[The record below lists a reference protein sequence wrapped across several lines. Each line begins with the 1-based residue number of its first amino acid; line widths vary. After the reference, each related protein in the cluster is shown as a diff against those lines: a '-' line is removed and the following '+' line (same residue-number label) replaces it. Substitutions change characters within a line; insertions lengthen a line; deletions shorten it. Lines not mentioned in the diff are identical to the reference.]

1 MSAIEKICEFS
12 GRYEGPDMYKYKRD
26 QLQILPEYR
35 KRFRGAHV
43 LVTVSVSV
51 VYLVRQFRTKHGN
64 FLSESY
70 FSSAWKEDTRNFP
83 EKPLTFMGFVNY
95 NKSVEGKRTINE
107 YRYTVHAF
115 ADHLKGEVNG
125 NYVGWTSNLSTL
137 RRKLRRLTRNYKL
150 KLVMDKTTY
159 PKEYNSKRLPRF
171 Y

>member
-1 MSAIEKICEFS
+1 MSAIEKVCEFS
-12 GRYEGPDMYKYKRD
+12 GKYEGPDMYKYKRD

-43 LVTVSVSV
+43 LVTVSVSEI
-51 VYLVRQFRTKHGN
+51 YLIGKFKKSKGTYLKN
-64 FLSESY
+64 FKNE
-70 FSSAWKEDTRNFP
+70 WKEDTRNFP

-95 NKSVEGKRTINE
+95 NKFVENKRTVNE
-107 YRYTVHAF
+107 YQYTVHAF

-125 NYVGWTSNLSTL
+125 NYIGWTSNLSTL

-150 KLVMDKTTY
+150 KLVMDKTAY

>member
-35 KRFRGAHV
+35 KRFRNAHV
-43 LVTVSVSV
+43 LVTVNVSAIHLV
-51 VYLVRQFRTKHGN
+51 GKFKKSKGTYLQN
-64 FLSESY
+64 FNSE
-70 FSSAWKEDTRNFP
+70 WKQDTRNFP

-95 NKSVEGKRTINE
+95 NKFVENKRTINE
-107 YRYTVHAF
+107 YCYTVHAF
-115 ADHLKGEVNG
+115 ANHLKGKVDG

-159 PKEYNSKRLPRF
+159 PKEFNPKRLPRF